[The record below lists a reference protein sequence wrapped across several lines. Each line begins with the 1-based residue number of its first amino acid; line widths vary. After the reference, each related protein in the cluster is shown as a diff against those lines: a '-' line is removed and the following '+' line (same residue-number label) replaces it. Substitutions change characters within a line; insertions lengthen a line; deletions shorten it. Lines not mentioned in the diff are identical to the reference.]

1 MGKIDLDIDYNLT
14 KIYSIE
20 PIINHPP
27 EHIYYGSTTYKYLSS
42 RMSIHRSDYRNW
54 LESNKNFI
62 SVFNLFKTYG
72 LDNCRINLIENY
84 PCDNINEK
92 ASREGYYI
100 RSNPCINKNIPG
112 RTKKEW
118 CRDTNYFNEYHQLPK
133 YKDYQKEYHQLP
145 KYKEYIKKHQQTQ
158 EYKDYQKE
166 YKQLPK
172 YKDSQKEYTKKR
184 QQKQEYKDY
193 QKQYYQKKKQEKNAV
208 NNTISYDADN
218 EVNEVSTT

>member
-112 RTKKEW
+112 RTKKE
-118 CRDTNYFNEYHQLPK
+118 YQKLPK
-133 YKDYQKEYHQLP
+133 YKDYRKEYHQTQEYKDSQK
-145 KYKEYIKKHQQTQ
+145 KYNKKYHQTQ
-158 EYKDYQKE
+158 EYKDYQK
-166 YKQLPK
+166 
-172 YKDSQKEYTKKR
+172 
-184 QQKQEYKDY
+184 
-193 QKQYYQKKKQEKNAV
+193 QYREKKKQEKNV
-208 NNTISYDADN
+208 VKNTISYDADN
-218 EVNEVSTT
+218 EDNEVSTI